1 MLADLEPAGV
11 IDQAIRALTG
21 WTDATSTREAILA
34 VAALTLFL
42 LTAPRGR
49 RRLAILPLVF
59 LGLALVELAAVAVFP
74 PLRDRGGPGQPSAHY
89 LLRFFLIASLLE
101 SVLLLLMVTAWE
113 RMAGPASRIFL
124 DILRA
129 AMLTV
134 ALFVVM
140 WDAGIDAGGL
150 LTGSAVVTAVLGF
163 ALRDTLGNVFAGL
176 AIQTER
182 PFEVGDWIQYDANQA
197 HIGRVVEVNWRA
209 TKVITLDEAYVVIP
223 NGQLAQA
230 SIRNFTKPEPWSRRS
245 LFVITPFDVSP
256 QRVQRVIL
264 EAIRGSFGVLEHPP
278 ASVVTNAF
286 TDRGVEHWV
295 RFFTTDFDKRDR
307 VDGMARDR
315 IWFALSRE
323 GIEIPTATQSI
334 RLTQTHPPEPCE
346 SAEEETARHVAS
358 LRRVGLLGSLAPE
371 HVRRLAE
378 GAREVCFAAGEPV
391 IRQGDPGA
399 SMFVVLDGAVEVSAA
414 GPGTPAAA
422 LARLGAGEYFGEMS
436 LLTGAPRSATVVPA
450 VETRLLEVGKEAVRE
465 VLDGHPELLA
475 SLSAA
480 LERRLAERS
489 RAIAAGGP
497 APVPAPHDL
506 LRTIR
511 DFFAS

>member
-1 MLADLEPAGV
+1 MLADLEPASAF
-11 IDQAIRALTG
+11 DLAIRSLTG
-21 WTDATSTREAILA
+21 WTDATSTREAVLA
-34 VAALTLFL
+34 VAALALFL
-42 LTAPRGR
+42 VTAPRGR
-49 RRLAILPLVF
+49 RRLAILPLVL
-59 LGLALVELAAVAVFP
+59 LGLALVDLAVVAVFP
-74 PLRDRGGPGQPSAHY
+74 PLREGRGPGPSAGHY
-89 LLRFFLIASLLE
+89 LLRFFLVASLLE
-101 SVLLLLMVTAWE
+101 SLLLLVTVAAWE
-113 RMAGPASRIFL
+113 RVMGPVSQIFL

-129 AMLTV
+129 AMVAV
-134 ALFVVM
+134 ALFLVM
-140 WDAGIDAGGL
+140 WDAGIEAGGL

-176 AIQTER
+176 AIQAER

-230 SIRNFTKPEPWSRRS
+230 SIRNFTKPDPWSRRS

-286 TDRGVEHWV
+286 TERGVEHWV

-315 IWFALSRE
+315 IWFALARE

-334 RLTQTHPPEPCE
+334 RLTRTDPPEPPE
-346 SAEEETARHVAS
+346 SAEEAVARHVAS
-358 LRRVGLLGSLAPE
+358 LGSVGLLGPLAPE
-371 HVRRLAE
+371 HIRRLAE
-378 GAREVCFAAGEPV
+378 SARELRFAAGEPV
-391 IRQGDPGA
+391 IRQGDEGA
-399 SMFVVLDGAVEVSAA
+399 SMFVVSEGVVEVSAA
-414 GPGTPAAA
+414 GPSSPPAV

-450 VETRLLEVGKEAVRE
+450 VESRLLEVDKEAFRE

-489 RAIAAGGP
+489 RAIAAGAT
-497 APVPAPHDL
+497 APEPPPPDL

-511 DFFAS
+511 EFFDS